1 MREGT
6 AVKLAIGVIFVGGQG
21 DPAVL
26 IEVEGP
32 FAVDVALARLQ
43 RRLDDPDAVQL
54 PTHQIRVDVVRR
66 GDVGRFL
73 VVVQLVGVV
82 RNVHLLLA
90 DQFEVEA
97 VQRTVEHPA
106 IIVGRATG

>member
-1 MREGT
+1 M
-6 AVKLAIGVIFVGGQG
+6 
-21 DPAVL
+21 
-26 IEVEGP
+26 
-32 FAVDVALARLQ
+32 ALARLQ

-82 RNVHLLLA
+82 GDVHLLLA
-90 DQFEVEA
+90 QQLEV
-97 VQRTVEHPA
+97 VTVKRTVEHPA